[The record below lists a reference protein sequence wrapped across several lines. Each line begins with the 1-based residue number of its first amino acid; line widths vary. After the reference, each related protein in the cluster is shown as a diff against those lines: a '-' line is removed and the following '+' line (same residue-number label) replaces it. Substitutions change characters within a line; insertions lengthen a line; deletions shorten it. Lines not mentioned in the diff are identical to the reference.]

1 MVCKNS
7 MYRPYAYGALNAG
20 MQDDSSDMDPPYLG
34 RPCKNSPPLL
44 PARVLVNECGQ
55 FEALGYEAEQI
66 YAQEIEQGFPRR
78 ENIRCLLQ
86 RLRCDLS
93 AQLTARKWCV
103 KILQYVQHRVG
114 VNPSLVP
121 LRTRCTG

>member
-1 MVCKNS
+1 
-7 MYRPYAYGALNAG
+7 MYLTQECTTIQVIWVRRVSADLVKIRP
-20 MQDDSSDMDPPYLG
+20 P
-34 RPCKNSPPLL
+34 L
-44 PARVLVNECGQ
+44 PARVLVNERGQ

-93 AQLTARKWCV
+93 A
-103 KILQYVQHRVG
+103 
-114 VNPSLVP
+114 
-121 LRTRCTG
+121 